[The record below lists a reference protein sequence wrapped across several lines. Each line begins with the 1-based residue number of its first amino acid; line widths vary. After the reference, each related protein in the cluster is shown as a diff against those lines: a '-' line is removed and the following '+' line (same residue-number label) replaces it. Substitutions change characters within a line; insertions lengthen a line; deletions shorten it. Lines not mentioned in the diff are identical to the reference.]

1 MNKAERIFTESALKR
16 GGIYLYS
23 RENAIAFVLACKEEK
38 IGLLGIDG
46 FWLTANSIQPSMD
59 NSIDFS
65 SSFFTGDCYEKA
77 VGFLEIRSGELFIEI
92 VIDDQR

>member
-1 MNKAERIFTESALKR
+1 MNKAERIFTESALER

-23 RENAIAFVLACKEEK
+23 RENVIAFVLACKEEK
-38 IGLLGIDG
+38 ICLLGIDG
-46 FWLTANSIQPSMD
+46 FWLTAHSIQPSMED
-59 NSIDFS
+59 SIDFS

-77 VGFLEIRSGELFIEI
+77 IGFLAIRSGELFFEV